1 MNTHLTY
8 NLHDHFPDS
17 QLSLKLNSLAL
28 LLLKKL
34 KLEAVEL
41 CFRQRSSRLLVEG
54 KVEVES
60 RRLRCTCNTNMIHHV
75 NKQVIFC
82 ML

>member
-1 MNTHLTY
+1 M
-8 NLHDHFPDS
+8 HDQFPDS

-28 LLLKKL
+28 LFLE
-34 KLEAVEL
+34 KLELKAVEL
-41 CFRQRSSRLLVEG
+41 GFRQRSSRLLVEG
-54 KVEVES
+54 KVKVES